1 MNKKLLISIA
11 VTITLV
17 LTLAISYNF
26 NIKGKKYSFSNKMI
40 TIKSGDNFYKALE
53 KLEIKSSLSI
63 KLFVKFNAEKI
74 KKLDTGSFSFNGKY
88 SVNSIVKTLQ
98 ESSSSYVSVTIPEG
112 FTVKQIKERLVK
124 NSVISEEDFDKTL
137 SEVNDFYYYT
147 PNGNFD
153 GYFFPDT
160 YQFYKG
166 EDGKSVINKF
176 LNRFLEKFPSE
187 KYPDKKYFYSR
198 LIMASIIEKEAG
210 NKSEMSL
217 VASVFQNRLDNNM
230 RLQSCATVAY
240 LFNYEK
246 DYIYYKDLE
255 IDSPYN
261 TYRYKGLPP
270 GPISNPGEESIK
282 ASLTPPKTNYF
293 YFVLGNNGKHHF
305 SKTYNEHMAVQ
316 NQEKRGVI
324 NDGKIRVKR

>member
-1 MNKKLLISIA
+1 MNKKLLTSIA

-74 KKLDTGSFSFNGKY
+74 KKLDTGSLSFNGKY

-282 ASLTPPKTNYF
+282 ASLTPSKTNYF

-316 NQEKRGVI
+316 NQEKRGVT

>member
-26 NIKGKKYSFSNKMI
+26 NIKGKKYSFSNKTI

-240 LFNYEK
+240 LFNYEN

-282 ASLTPPKTNYF
+282 ASLTPSKTNYF

-316 NQEKRGVI
+316 NQEKRGVT

>member
-26 NIKGKKYSFSNKMI
+26 NIEGKKYSFSNKTI

-124 NSVISEEDFDKTL
+124 NSVISEEDFDKAL

-282 ASLTPPKTNYF
+282 ASLTPSKTNYF

-316 NQEKRGVI
+316 NQEKRGVT

>member
-26 NIKGKKYSFSNKMI
+26 NIKGKKYSFSNKTI

-53 KLEIKSSLSI
+53 KLEIKNSLSI

-74 KKLDTGSFSFNGKY
+74 KKLDTGFFSFNGKY

-282 ASLTPPKTNYF
+282 ASLTPSKTNYF

-316 NQEKRGVI
+316 NQEKRGVT

>member
-1 MNKKLLISIA
+1 MKKKILVGIA
-11 VTITLV
+11 VVITLIFMFV
-17 LTLAISYNF
+17 ISYNV
-26 NIKGKKYSFSNKMI
+26 NIKSEKYSFSNKVI
-40 TIKSGDNFYKALE
+40 TVKNGDNFYKILE
-53 KLEIKSSLSI
+53 KLNIKNSLSI

-88 SVNSIVKTLQ
+88 NIISIIKTLQ

-112 FTVKQIKERLVK
+112 FTLKQIKERLAK
-124 NSVISEEDFDKTL
+124 NAVISEEDFDKAL
-137 SEVNDFYYYT
+137 AEVKDFDYYT

-160 YQFYKG
+160 YDFYKG

-176 LNRFLEKFPSE
+176 LKRFLEKFPSE
-187 KYPDKKYFYSR
+187 KYLDKKYFYSR

-210 NKSEMSL
+210 NKSEMKL

-270 GPISNPGEESIK
+270 GPISNPGEETIK
-282 ASLTPPKTNYF
+282 ASLNPAKTNYF
-293 YFVLGNNGKHHF
+293 YFVLGSNGKHHF
-305 SKTYNEHMAVQ
+305 SKTYSEHMAVQ
-316 NQEKRGVI
+316 NQEKRGVTD
-324 NDGKIRVKR
+324 DGKIRVKR

>member
-282 ASLTPPKTNYF
+282 ASLTPSKTNYF

-316 NQEKRGVI
+316 NQEKRGVT

>member
-1 MNKKLLISIA
+1 MNKKILIGITTGIAIILL
-11 VTITLV
+11 
-17 LTLAISYNF
+17 LTISYNI
-26 NIKGKKYSFSNKMI
+26 NIKSQKYSFSNKNI
-40 TIKSGDNFYKALE
+40 TIKNGDNFYKALE
-53 KLEIKSSLSI
+53 KLDIKNSLSI
-63 KLFVKFNAEKI
+63 KLFVKFNSEKI
-74 KKLDTGSFSFNGKY
+74 KKLDTGTFSFNGKY
-88 SVNSIVKTLQ
+88 SMVSIVKTLQ

-112 FTVKQIKERLVK
+112 FTVKQIKERLAK
-124 NSVISEEDFDKTL
+124 NGVISEEDFDKAL
-137 SEVNDFYYYT
+137 SEVKDFYYDT
-147 PNGNFD
+147 PNNNFD

-176 LNRFLEKFPSE
+176 LNRFLEKFPP
-187 KYPDKKYFYSR
+187 KDYPDKKYFYTR

-210 NKSEMSL
+210 NKDEMSL

-282 ASLTPPKTNYF
+282 ASLSPSKTNYF
-293 YFVLGNNGKHHF
+293 YFVLGSNGKHHF

-316 NQEKRGVI
+316 NQEKRGVTD
-324 NDGKIRVKR
+324 DGKIRVKR

>member
-26 NIKGKKYSFSNKMI
+26 NIKGKKYSFSNKTI

-124 NSVISEEDFDKTL
+124 NSVISEEDFDKAL

-282 ASLTPPKTNYF
+282 ASLTPSKTNYF

-316 NQEKRGVI
+316 NQEKRGVT

>member
-1 MNKKLLISIA
+1 MNKKLLISTA

-282 ASLTPPKTNYF
+282 ASLTPSKTNYF

-316 NQEKRGVI
+316 NQEKRGVT

>member
-26 NIKGKKYSFSNKMI
+26 NIKGKKYSFSNKTI

-53 KLEIKSSLSI
+53 KLEIKNSLSI

-124 NSVISEEDFDKTL
+124 NSVISEEDFDKAL

-282 ASLTPPKTNYF
+282 ASLTPSKTNYF

>member
-26 NIKGKKYSFSNKMI
+26 NIKGKKYSFSNKTI

-282 ASLTPPKTNYF
+282 ASLTPSKTNYF

-316 NQEKRGVI
+316 NQEKRGVT

>member
-210 NKSEMSL
+210 KKSEMSL
-217 VASVFQNRLDNNM
+217 GASVFQNRLDNNM

-282 ASLTPPKTNYF
+282 ASLTPSKTNYF

-316 NQEKRGVI
+316 KQEKGGVT
-324 NDGKIRVKR
+324 NDGKNRVNR

>member
-1 MNKKLLISIA
+1 MNRKILIGVSITVA
-11 VTITLV
+11 LV
-17 LTLAISYNF
+17 LVFIASYNL
-26 NIKGKKYSFSNKMI
+26 NIKSKKYSFSNKVI
-40 TIKSGDNFYKALE
+40 SVKSGDNFYKVLE
-53 KLEIKSSLSI
+53 KLDIKSSLSI

-74 KKLDTGSFSFNGKY
+74 KKLDTGSFSFDGKY
-88 SVNSIVKTLQ
+88 NVISIVKTLQ

-112 FTVKQIKERLVK
+112 FTVKQIKERLAK
-124 NSVISEEDFDKTL
+124 NAVISEKDFDKAL
-137 SEVNDFYYYT
+137 SEINDFYYYT

-176 LNRFLEKFPSE
+176 LNRFLEKFPKE

-210 NKSEMSL
+210 NKTEMSL

-282 ASLTPPKTNYF
+282 ASLTPSKTNYF

-316 NQEKRGVI
+316 NQEKRGVT

>member
-1 MNKKLLISIA
+1 MNKKILISMVIMLA
-11 VTITLV
+11 LILV
-17 LTLAISYNF
+17 FVASYNL
-26 NIKGKKYSFSNKMI
+26 NIKSKRYSFSNKII
-40 TIKSGDNFYKALE
+40 TVKNGDNFYKALE
-53 KLEIKSSLSI
+53 KLDVKSSLSI
-63 KLFVKFNAEKI
+63 KLFVKFNVEKI
-74 KKLDTGSFSFNGKY
+74 KKLDTGSFSFDGKY
-88 SVNSIVKTLQ
+88 SVESIVKTLQ

-112 FTVKQIKERLVK
+112 FTVKQIKERLAK
-124 NSVISEEDFDKTL
+124 NAVISEKDFDKAL
-137 SEVNDFYYYT
+137 SEVNDFYYDT

-176 LNRFLEKFPSE
+176 LNRFLEKFPAE

-210 NKSEMSL
+210 NKTEMSL

-270 GPISNPGEESIK
+270 GPISNPGEESLK
-282 ASLTPPKTNYF
+282 ASLVPSKTNYF

-305 SKTYNEHMAVQ
+305 SKTYSEHMAVQ
-316 NQEKRGVI
+316 NQEKRGVT

>member
-1 MNKKLLISIA
+1 MNKKLLICIA

-74 KKLDTGSFSFNGKY
+74 KKLDTGSFSFNGQY

-124 NSVISEEDFDKTL
+124 NSVISEEDFDKAL

-198 LIMASIIEKEAG
+198 LIMASIIENEAG

-282 ASLTPPKTNYF
+282 ASLTPSKTNYF

-316 NQEKRGVI
+316 NQEKRGVT

>member
-124 NSVISEEDFDKTL
+124 NSVISEEDFDKAL

-282 ASLTPPKTNYF
+282 ASLTPSKTNYF

-316 NQEKRGVI
+316 NQEKRGVT

>member
-53 KLEIKSSLSI
+53 KLEIKNSLSI

-124 NSVISEEDFDKTL
+124 NSVISEEDFDKAL

-282 ASLTPPKTNYF
+282 ASLTPSKTNYF

>member
-26 NIKGKKYSFSNKMI
+26 NIKGKKYIFSNKMI
-40 TIKSGDNFYKALE
+40 TIKNGDNFYKALE

-124 NSVISEEDFDKTL
+124 NSVISEEDFDKAL

-246 DYIYYKDLE
+246 DYIYY
-255 IDSPYN
+255 
-261 TYRYKGLPP
+261 
-270 GPISNPGEESIK
+270 
-282 ASLTPPKTNYF
+282 
-293 YFVLGNNGKHHF
+293 
-305 SKTYNEHMAVQ
+305 
-316 NQEKRGVI
+316 
-324 NDGKIRVKR
+324 

>member
-137 SEVNDFYYYT
+137 SEDNDFYYYT

-282 ASLTPPKTNYF
+282 ASLTPSKTNYF

-316 NQEKRGVI
+316 NQEKRGVT

>member
-17 LTLAISYNF
+17 LTLAILYNF
-26 NIKGKKYSFSNKMI
+26 NIKGKKYSFSNKTI

-124 NSVISEEDFDKTL
+124 NSVISEEDFDKAL

-166 EDGKSVINKF
+166 EDGKSVIMI
-176 LNRFLEKFPSE
+176 S
-187 KYPDKKYFYSR
+187 
-198 LIMASIIEKEAG
+198 
-210 NKSEMSL
+210 SEMPELLGMCDRIYVMSEGRL
-217 VASVFQNRLDNNM
+217 AGEFTAEEATQERIMGAIMQEQN
-230 RLQSCATVAY
+230 
-240 LFNYEK
+240 K
-246 DYIYYKDLE
+246 
-255 IDSPYN
+255 
-261 TYRYKGLPP
+261 
-270 GPISNPGEESIK
+270 
-282 ASLTPPKTNYF
+282 
-293 YFVLGNNGKHHF
+293 
-305 SKTYNEHMAVQ
+305 
-316 NQEKRGVI
+316 
-324 NDGKIRVKR
+324 

>member
-1 MNKKLLISIA
+1 MNRKILIGVSITVA
-11 VTITLV
+11 LV
-17 LTLAISYNF
+17 LVFIASYNL
-26 NIKGKKYSFSNKMI
+26 NIKSKKYNFSNKVI
-40 TIKSGDNFYKALE
+40 SVKSGDNFYKVLE
-53 KLEIKSSLSI
+53 KLDIKSSLSI

-74 KKLDTGSFSFNGKY
+74 RKLDTGSFSFDGKY
-88 SVNSIVKTLQ
+88 NVISIVKTLQ

-112 FTVKQIKERLVK
+112 FTVKQIKERLAK
-124 NSVISEEDFDKTL
+124 NAVISEKDFDKAL
-137 SEVNDFYYYT
+137 SEINDFYYYT

-176 LNRFLEKFPSE
+176 LNRFLEKFPKE

-210 NKSEMSL
+210 NKTEMSL

-282 ASLTPPKTNYF
+282 ASLTPSKTNYF

-316 NQEKRGVI
+316 NQEKRGVT

>member
-124 NSVISEEDFDKTL
+124 NSVISEEDFDKAL

-282 ASLTPPKTNYF
+282 ASLTPSKTNYF

>member
-187 KYPDKKYFYSR
+187 KYPDKKFFYSR

-282 ASLTPPKTNYF
+282 ASLTPSKTNYF

-316 NQEKRGVI
+316 NQEKRGVT

>member
-26 NIKGKKYSFSNKMI
+26 NIKGKKYSFSNKTI

-53 KLEIKSSLSI
+53 KLEIKNSLSI

-124 NSVISEEDFDKTL
+124 NSVISEEDFDKAL

-246 DYIYYKDLE
+246 DYIYYKDLK

-261 TYRYKGLPP
+261 TYRYKGSPP

-282 ASLTPPKTNYF
+282 ASLTPSKTNYF

-316 NQEKRGVI
+316 NQEKRGVT